1 MPLILGTNSIKDTGY
16 DVANSCRFDD
26 GSSDALIRTLADPGG
41 AGNRNKWTFST
52 WLKRGTLGTTQW
64 IFGSYQNSNYY
75 TYIRFKNDK
84 LDFADLYNGSFNG
97 RRETN
102 RLFRDPSA
110 WMHLVFIWDKDNSTT
125 SEKMRIYVNGVE
137 ETSFA
142 TSSAPSNATT
152 LNADGQDISIGQQ
165 EGVELIL
172 MVIFVKQFSM
182 MDKHTQQIIMDNLIL
197 IVQQYGNLKMYQD

>member
-16 DVANSCRFDD
+16 DVANSLRFND
-26 GSSDALIRTLADPGG
+26 GSSDALIRTLDDPGG

-110 WMHLVFIWDKDNSTT
+110 WMQLVFIWDKDNSTT

-152 LNADGQDISIGQQ
+152 LNASQVRSIINVENGATADQTASEIVALISGQTIAPNVITTTNLTIDFGSIA
-165 EGVELIL
+165 
-172 MVIFVKQFSM
+172 
-182 MDKHTQQIIMDNLIL
+182 
-197 IVQQYGNLKMYQD
+197 